1 MENFIQI
8 TVFSVIRTSSRC
20 FVHRNAAILCNIAEE
35 RVFYFIHPTGPYFLF
50 NSTDD
55 SLTAQSSVE
64 TKRKAS
70 QQQTELHEGTCS
82 RTIYKL

>member
-8 TVFSVIRTSSRC
+8 TVFCPSEPRVGALFTGMREFSVI
-20 FVHRNAAILCNIAEE
+20 LPKKEY
-35 RVFYFIHPTGPYFLF
+35 FYFIHPTGPYFLF

-55 SLTAQSSVE
+55 SLKAQSSVE

-82 RTIYKL
+82 RKIYKL